1 MVLGC
6 RVHLPQFPGVKCP
19 ASCKRCTTMPALPIS
34 HRGGLVKLQTSYT
47 CICYCCN
54 MAAKKNPT
62 RKPVDPP
69 VDPKKKDTIKK
80 RTPAE
85 PKPKPAFPHDYRDPS
100 KPVSPVPFPPNT
112 IKPYEPNWQVPKGTP
127 WRPGSPYNPKN
138 NPPKS
143 PTPKSP
149 APTPSKPKTP
159 DAPKKS
165 PSSTTTTNPPII
177 SVGMKSSTRGMNS
190 KGKIVPNKKKK

>member
-1 MVLGC
+1 
-6 RVHLPQFPGVKCP
+6 
-19 ASCKRCTTMPALPIS
+19 
-34 HRGGLVKLQTSYT
+34 
-47 CICYCCN
+47 

-62 RKPVDPP
+62 RKPVDPKKN
-69 VDPKKKDTIKK
+69 DIGSAAGDAIKKKQDTIKK

-85 PKPKPAFPHDYRDPS
+85 PKPKPAFPHDSRNP
-100 KPVSPVPFPPNT
+100 KNPVSPVPFPPNT

-143 PTPKSP
+143 PAPKSP
-149 APTPSKPKTP
+149 APTGPSKPKSS